1 MDDMV
6 IEWAPFRTRPG
17 VDEAALLE
25 AARAIE
31 TAFLA
36 RCEGFVR
43 RELARRDGGYVDIV
57 WWRSRADAD
66 AAMAKTS
73 SSEACG
79 RYFGLMDFDPADPAG
94 GMTFMTRLHA
104 SR

>member
-6 IEWAPFRTRPG
+6 IEWAPFRIRPG
-17 VDEAALLE
+17 VDEPALLE
-25 AARAIE
+25 AAQAIE
-31 TAFLA
+31 TAFLSS
-36 RCEGFVR
+36 CEGFVR

-57 WWRSRADAD
+57 WWRSKADAD

-73 SSEACG
+73 SSEACE
-79 RYFGLMDFDPADPAG
+79 RYFGLMDFDQADPAV
-94 GMTFMTRLHA
+94 GMTFLTRLHT